1 MAVPKKEDTPIFCW
15 LLHLY
20 SDVHQPMHIIAVVA
34 DAESV
39 CRGSNWFCK
48 NYAYATEVRAH
59 LQRLEDDGETNIVAV
74 DLSELYLKR
83 AGAVAEQQ
91 ATRAGWRLAKL
102 LGG

>member
-1 MAVPKKEDTPIFCW
+1 MSQSSVEILENADLASVCERGASVT
-15 LLHLY
+15 
-20 SDVHQPMHIIAVVA
+20 

-59 LQRLEDDGETNIVAV
+59 VQRLENDGETDVV
-74 DLSELYLKR
+74 TEDLFERYLKR

-91 ATRAGWRLAKL
+91 ASRAGWRLAKL
-102 LGG
+102 LGE

>member
-1 MAVPKKEDTPIFCW
+1 MSQSSVEILENADLASVCVRGARVT
-15 LLHLY
+15 
-20 SDVHQPMHIIAVVA
+20 

-59 LQRLEDDGETNIVAV
+59 LQRLEDDGETDVVAV

-83 AGAVAEQQ
+83 AGAVAEQE
-91 ATRAGWRLAKL
+91 ASRAGWRLAKV
-102 LGG
+102 LGE

>member
-1 MAVPKKEDTPIFCW
+1 MSQSSVEILENADLASVCERGVSVT
-15 LLHLY
+15 
-20 SDVHQPMHIIAVVA
+20 

-39 CRGSNWFCK
+39 CRGSNWFCN
-48 NYAYATEVRAH
+48 NYAYATEVRPY
-59 LQRLEDDGETNIVAV
+59 LQWLENDGETDVVAV

-91 ATRAGWRLAKL
+91 ASRAGWRLAKV